1 MSVVQ
6 HRVCHVLVF
15 LSLLS
20 SAAGGTSIRGFGRA
34 SNIASEDDDVPP
46 PPPLEDPPPLDEAD
60 FFDDRLSHKLSSSAA
75 GPRGL
80 SLLPLPVAAA
90 GLIAVP
96 LVRQTLSTGLQRVI
110 KHDFCQRVIKHNY
123 GSSLKQLINRGGS
136 GGRSSK
142 KTSAMAS
149 SPSASSP
156 SVDEIDELAAEATAD
171 AATAASASEDVDA
184 IEEMGDEGFA
194 AEAYQ
199 ATFVGTEEEQ
209 EEEVVVVAPE
219 PEPEEEPPQEK
230 AVVKE
235 EASVAEEVVEVQEAA
250 AEAQV
255 AAADAAATK
264 KPRSKS
270 GASSKKAKSKK
281 AKKAEKDASADPS
294 PPAPPPPAPAPPP
307 APPPP
312 PPPPPPLTPLQEF
325 CGALSALQ
333 EAASA
338 SAFPAACRLLARY
351 CLNAAETPP
360 TPKHR
365 RIRLGNAVF
374 QRVLGGDLEGSA
386 KQCLSHVG
394 FVEGV
399 DPDTGNALLVMGTAE
414 SDLLTAAG
422 GAALERA
429 RLYEAW
435 PAALRAAL
443 PACCAALEDAPK
455 TLEALTSELG
465 APHIGELLAHAD
477 NTKRVSS
484 QLGEA
489 AAAARLLDQLVELRK
504 NLTEAASGRGGSGRA
519 GASVGPHRVER
530 IKDPEA
536 WYDALLG
543 AKGLVVVDFGA
554 EWCGPCQHVK
564 PLFEELSKDPA
575 YSDVTF
581 LSIDADEN
589 PVVCGDNS
597 ISSFPTFKFFRNS
610 AEEDLPVVGAD
621 ISEVEAKIKELM

>member
-15 LSLLS
+15 LSLPSLPEAPP
-20 SAAGGTSIRGFGRA
+20 SAGFGRA

-60 FFDDRLSHKLSSSAA
+60 FHDRLHKLSSLLAPAASASCCFRSRQQA
-75 GPRGL
+75 SSRCHWC
-80 SLLPLPVAAA
+80 
-90 GLIAVP
+90 
-96 LVRQTLSTGLQRVI
+96 QTLSTGLQRVI

-399 DPDTGNALLVMGTAE
+399 DPDTWQRATRDGHCGERSAHRRRGRRARTC
-414 SDLLTAAG
+414 TAAVRG
-422 GAALERA
+422 VARRA
-429 RLYEAW
+429 
-435 PAALRAAL
+435 
-443 PACCAALEDAPK
+443 ACCAAVLRCAR
-455 TLEALTSELG
+455 G
-465 APHIGELLAHAD
+465 
-477 NTKRVSS
+477 RS
-484 QLGEA
+484 QDP
-489 AAAARLLDQLVELRK
+489 R
-504 NLTEAASGRGGSGRA
+504 
-519 GASVGPHRVER
+519 GPHE
-530 IKDPEA
+530 
-536 WYDALLG
+536 
-543 AKGLVVVDFGA
+543 
-554 EWCGPCQHVK
+554 
-564 PLFEELSKDPA
+564 
-575 YSDVTF
+575 
-581 LSIDADEN
+581 
-589 PVVCGDNS
+589 
-597 ISSFPTFKFFRNS
+597 
-610 AEEDLPVVGAD
+610 
-621 ISEVEAKIKELM
+621 